1 MSQRSREGCLVWGL
15 FPEEVALE
23 PGSEGPLSWASL
35 GNVCVCPAVGVGV
48 GLLGCV
54 CMYVCMSVHAH
65 WEWEQGVLGERVSN
79 LFLVLR
85 LEAGGISGIQG
96 RPV

>member
-35 GNVCVCPAVGVGV
+35 GNVCVSGGGGGGGATW
-48 GLLGCV
+48 L
-54 CMYVCMSVHAH
+54 CMYVRVYERACTL
-65 WEWEQGVLGERVSN
+65 GVG
-79 LFLVLR
+79 
-85 LEAGGISGIQG
+85 AGRFG
-96 RPV
+96 

>member
-1 MSQRSREGCLVWGL
+1 M
-15 FPEEVALE
+15 
-23 PGSEGPLSWASL
+23 
-35 GNVCVCPAVGVGV
+35 CVSGGGDGV

-54 CMYVCMSVHAH
+54 CIRVY
-65 WEWEQGVLGERVSN
+65 ERACTLADGSRAFWVRVNN